1 MGILILSGVFF
12 HAGYFRNNS
21 TLQYSFGGLLLIYG
35 IFRGVNTFF
44 KIKNAGN
51 SEENDNEKQP

>member
-35 IFRGVNTFF
+35 IFRAVNTFF
-44 KIKNAGN
+44 KMKNTGN
-51 SEENDNEKQP
+51 SEEK